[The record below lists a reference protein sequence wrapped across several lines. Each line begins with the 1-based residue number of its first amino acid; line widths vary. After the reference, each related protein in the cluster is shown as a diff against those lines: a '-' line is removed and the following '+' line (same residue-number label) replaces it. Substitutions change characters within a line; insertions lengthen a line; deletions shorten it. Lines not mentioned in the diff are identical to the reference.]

1 MAAVTVAGR
10 PRTAGPGLRK
20 ESPLAELIAGA
31 GLVGQGAARPAP
43 AGGAKQGRKK
53 ARPGSAH
60 PRLQG
65 GGKAV
70 SFGEVR
76 ADDEAEALRQR
87 IAQLRKQ
94 VADLEGQV
102 RLGREEREALQRL
115 LAAKAAPDP
124 QAEQE
129 LLAKKLQKRDM
140 LVKKLEVSVSGAE
153 TEKRKMLEKIKAQ
166 NAELA
171 RVRRALEERQ
181 KEVKEVRGR
190 REAEKEKAKDK
201 QKRLQEEL
209 KRARVDGELAF
220 KKASEDVMAA
230 RRRDKMENASLRE
243 AGAKQQKRISELEG
257 DLSQTREEA
266 LSALRRHDRELSEA
280 NRRLQEAEFQNNNR
294 DLMSSQL
301 ATASKQL
308 EEHQASYSEVM
319 RALKDS
325 EVARATAEANYAQQL
340 LALEEKVGTCEAT
353 VNTSLVDFEDLR
365 RGLVAECA
373 ERGHEHY
380 VAAVSGEAEG
390 EGGDD
395 RDRKGRKKRGGDAAL
410 DAGALLQKNQAL
422 AEENVDL
429 LLQLSELRQSAEG
442 AAQSAEETHSQKAVA
457 RAHAARD
464 RTIVGEAGSSFAA
477 IERAHALGRGAADNL
492 KLRAALTAIEAE
504 FTVMRESHRSKSA
517 ALSSIQEE
525 LNATNEHSREL
536 FTDVG
541 SLNREVREL
550 KERLRHQQ
558 AEWHSPDAFR
568 DVQARVVDLE
578 AALAK
583 AKESVQR
590 KATAYGA
597 AKREKERVEGLLRGQ
612 LDKNTQLVDENM
624 EHSRDL
630 GKKEILIGNLRQQ
643 IAQLRAKVGGGD
655 ALLQAQSELGQ
666 QAITLKSDLVKEND
680 VPPSQYQIEAFKK
693 AVTEADTLRTT
704 LDKFKHQSRNQKLLA
719 DQEIRQLNSQIAMM
733 RDDIC
738 TELEAKEAENRALAE
753 GAAGLQD
760 RLKALA
766 AAYAAQKGE
775 VEQAAAVAER
785 AVRDAEKHKSQ
796 LEYLRSWN
804 KDMLRKEDAEAQ
816 RKQKQRAKLRD
827 CVAFSINCS

>member
-1 MAAVTVAGR
+1 MAAVTV
-10 PRTAGPGLRK
+10 RTAGSGLRK

-87 IAQLRKQ
+87 IAQLRKR

-243 AGAKQQKRISELEG
+243 AGANLQKRIAELEG

-308 EEHQASYSEVM
+308 EEQQASYSEVM

-353 VNTSLVDFEDLR
+353 VGTSLVDFEDLR

-380 VAAVSGEAEG
+380 VAAVSGEAE
-390 EGGDD
+390 
-395 RDRKGRKKRGGDAAL
+395 R
-410 DAGALLQKNQAL
+410 
-422 AEENVDL
+422 
-429 LLQLSELRQSAEG
+429 
-442 AAQSAEETHSQKAVA
+442 
-457 RAHAARD
+457 
-464 RTIVGEAGSSFAA
+464 
-477 IERAHALGRGAADNL
+477 GRGA
-492 KLRAALTAIEAE
+492 T
-504 FTVMRESHRSKSA
+504 TG
-517 ALSSIQEE
+517 
-525 LNATNEHSREL
+525 T
-536 FTDVG
+536 G
-541 SLNREVREL
+541 
-550 KERLRHQQ
+550 
-558 AEWHSPDAFR
+558 
-568 DVQARVVDLE
+568 
-578 AALAK
+578 
-583 AKESVQR
+583 
-590 KATAYGA
+590 
-597 AKREKERVEGLLRGQ
+597 RGG
-612 LDKNTQLVDENM
+612 
-624 EHSRDL
+624 R
-630 GKKEILIGNLRQQ
+630 R
-643 IAQLRAKVGGGD
+643 
-655 ALLQAQSELGQ
+655 
-666 QAITLKSDLVKEND
+666 
-680 VPPSQYQIEAFKK
+680 
-693 AVTEADTLRTT
+693 
-704 LDKFKHQSRNQKLLA
+704 
-719 DQEIRQLNSQIAMM
+719 
-733 RDDIC
+733 
-738 TELEAKEAENRALAE
+738 KEATPRSMRAPSCRRTRRWPRRTWTCCCSSPSSGSPRRGRRRARRRPTRRRPWPGPTPRGTGPSWGRRAPLSPRSSRRTPS
-753 GAAGLQD
+753 GAG
-760 RLKALA
+760 
-766 AAYAAQKGE
+766 
-775 VEQAAAVAER
+775 
-785 AVRDAEKHKSQ
+785 SPTT
-796 LEYLRSWN
+796 S
-804 KDMLRKEDAEAQ
+804 
-816 RKQKQRAKLRD
+816 
-827 CVAFSINCS
+827 S